1 MRLLFVGNIQS
12 VHLRRWVSAALAA
25 GDEVAVCSF
34 VRGRSEARVDVL
46 RTFGLGKAAYLLGV
60 PQLKR
65 AAEQFRPD
73 IVHAHYLTSYG
84 AVAALAGLHPL
95 LVTAWGSDLLPVTS
109 TTPFHRWAARR
120 AVEGADLVTVVAD
133 HMKGPAVMLGAD
145 PNRLETVVFG
155 LDLQL
160 FKPKPTTPAN
170 RVPVVIC
177 TRNFDHVYRVDT
189 LIAAL
194 AHLRHEGR
202 HVDCRLIGDGPR
214 RRQLQRAV
222 RRLEVASAVAF
233 LGRREPCEIAN
244 ELSSADVFVSPSI
257 SDGNNVSLTEALA
270 CGAFP
275 IATDI
280 PANRQWIE
288 PGVTGLLFP
297 PGDARALARA
307 LAMAFDSPELRA
319 RARWINLEA
328 VRQKANW
335 ETEVARMRGLY
346 RRVLDARAPQRGC
359 RVGDPASAPQRGC
372 RVGDPGRDPARGPA
386 MVG

>member
-1 MRLLFVGNIQS
+1 MRVLYAGNIQS
-12 VHLRRWVSAALAA
+12 VHLRRWVGAAVAA

-34 VRGRSEARVDVL
+34 VSGSCEARLDVL

-65 AAEQFRPD
+65 VVQQFRPD

-84 AVAALAGLHPL
+84 AVAALADLHPL
-95 LVTAWGSDLLPVTS
+95 LVTAWGSDLLPVPS
-109 TTPFHRWAARR
+109 TTAVHRWAARL
-120 AVEGADLVTVVAD
+120 AVQRADLVTVVAD
-133 HMKGPAVMLGAD
+133 HMKGPAVTLGAHPD
-145 PNRLETVVFG
+145 RLETVVFG

-160 FKPKPTTPAN
+160 FRPKPPTPAN
-170 RVPVVIC
+170 GVPVVMC
-177 TRNFDHVYRVDT
+177 TRNFDDVYRVDT

-194 AHLRHEGR
+194 AYLRQEGR
-202 HVDCRLIGDGPR
+202 PFDCRLIGDGPR
-214 RRQLQRAV
+214 RRQLQRAA
-222 RRLEVASAVAF
+222 RRSRVASAVTF
-233 LGRREPCEIAN
+233 LGRRGPGEIAH
-244 ELSSADVFVSPSI
+244 ELAAADVFVSPSI

-288 PGVTGLLFP
+288 AGVTGLLFP

-307 LAMAFDSPELRA
+307 LATAFDLPELRA
-319 RARWINLEA
+319 RARLRNLEV

-335 ETEVARMRGLY
+335 ETQVAQMRGLY
-346 RRVLDARAPQRGC
+346 RRTLDAC
-359 RVGDPASAPQRGC
+359 RSRIVG
-372 RVGDPGRDPARGPA
+372 
-386 MVG
+386 